1 MITGIITWLL
11 RGWLSRW
18 ALTAEGEIK
27 AGWRW
32 LTSSAVHF
40 LSFALA
46 LSLFGN
52 WVLLERGN
60 RYRDKLER
68 VIAVQAKATAD
79 QKAVN
84 HAPAAKSQAIAEKSD
99 AEAPAYYRAV
109 HAAADAHRV
118 RANALGPSLAGVP
131 GADPAAA
138 SVHGSADTADL
149 VCRSRAEDDLI
160 VGAAARAAEM
170 RAVAQGWMIDGLAVP
185 ADPVSASSRID
196 LPQAQG
202 DSSTSQP

>member
-1 MITGIITWLL
+1 MITGAITWLL

-60 RYRDKLER
+60 RYRDELER
-68 VIAVQAKATAD
+68 VHALQAKATAD
-79 QKAVN
+79 QQAVN

-99 AEAPAYYRAV
+99 AEAPPYYRAV

-118 RANALGPSLAGVP
+118 RVDALGHSPAGVP

-138 SVHGSADTADL
+138 SIHGPADTADL

-160 VGAAARAAEM
+160 VAAAARAAEM
-170 RAVAQGWMIDGLAVP
+170 LAVAQGWMIDGLAVP
-185 ADPVSASSRID
+185 ADPVSASS
-196 LPQAQG
+196 PSGPPPAPS